1 MLISIDTLQD
11 IIYIPHERE
20 YRAWK
25 ARLSDEQ
32 YRQIES
38 EIAIRIG
45 GGEVH
50 TAGWLP
56 GNDWSDTPFDPIWSI
71 ACERDHVAS
80 GLFFGLIVWVFMQ
93 KHGEAWAFGRYAK
106 NGVPIRSLT
115 YFRVT
120 LQRPLRR
127 PPAPAPVRTR
137 LR

>member
-1 MLISIDTLQD
+1 MLISIDTLQE
-11 IIYIPHERE
+11 ITYIPHERE

-38 EIAIRIG
+38 EIATRIG
-45 GGEVH
+45 EGEVH

-56 GNDWSDTPFDPIWSI
+56 GSDWSDTPFDPIWSI

-106 NGVPIRSLT
+106 DGVPIRSLT

-120 LQRPLRR
+120 LQRPLG
-127 PPAPAPVRTR
+127 
-137 LR
+137 